1 MKDKQGY
8 KAVMSNITQSESAGA
23 DAGEEFSP
31 RASARRT
38 LLKEQQGLEQINVA
52 LDGPFGVA
60 FENAVNLIDG
70 TKGRVILS
78 GVGKSGHIGRK
89 IAATMASTGTPAQF
103 VHATEASHGDL
114 GMVTKQDLIIVLSH
128 SGETSELK
136 DMLMYSR
143 RFNVNLI
150 AITSN
155 ADSTLAKTADVALC
169 MPKAPEAC
177 PRGLAPTTSTTMQLA
192 IGDALAIA
200 LLEAKG
206 FSAHDFHQ
214 FHPGGKL
221 GAALSHAVD
230 IMHKGDAVPVVGN
243 DTIMSDALIVISEKS
258 FGCVGVVDGQGEMIG
273 VVTDGDLRRHMG
285 PDLVTKSVQDVMT
298 ANPKTIGPQT
308 LASVALETLNSMKI
322 TSLFVVEKGKPV
334 GIVHIHDLLR
344 IGVK

>member
-1 MKDKQGY
+1 MANSIQPEQE
-8 KAVMSNITQSESAGA
+8 NII
-23 DAGEEFSP
+23 SP
-31 RASARRT
+31 LASARRT

-52 LDGPFGVA
+52 LDGPFGLA
-60 FENAVNLIDG
+60 FEKAVNLIG
-70 TKGRVILS
+70 QAKGRVILS
-78 GVGKSGHIGRK
+78 GVGKSGHIARK

-114 GMVTKQDLIIVLSH
+114 GMVTRQDLIIVLSH

-143 RFNVNLI
+143 RFNVSLI

-155 ADSTLAKTADVALC
+155 AASTLAKTADVALC

-200 LLEAKG
+200 LLEVKG

-221 GAALSHAVD
+221 GAALSHASD
-230 IMHKGDAVPVVGN
+230 IMHKGAAVPIVN
-243 DTIMSDALIVISEKS
+243 LDTVMSDALIVISEKS
-258 FGCVGVVDGQGEMIG
+258 FGCVGVVDGSGDLVG

-285 PDLVTKSVQDVMT
+285 PELIGKKVSEVMSSE
-298 ANPKTIGPQT
+298 PKTVAPDT
-308 LASVALETLNSMKI
+308 LASVALEVLNSTKI
-322 TSLFVVEKGKPV
+322 TSLFVVESGKPA
-334 GIVHIHDLLR
+334 GILHIHDLLR

>member
-1 MKDKQGY
+1 MPVY
-8 KAVMSNITQSESAGA
+8 KGGMVNSVQSEQ
-23 DAGEEFSP
+23 ENIISP
-31 RASARRT
+31 LASARRT
-38 LLKEQQGLEQINVA
+38 LLKEQQGLEKINVA
-52 LDGPFGVA
+52 LDGPFGTA
-60 FENAVNLIDG
+60 FEKAVELIKNA
-70 TKGRVILS
+70 KGRVVLS
-78 GVGKSGHIGRK
+78 GIGKSGHIGRK

-114 GMVTKQDLIIVLSH
+114 GMVTRDDLIIVLSH

-143 RFNVNLI
+143 RFNVALI

-221 GAALSHAVD
+221 GAALSHASD
-230 IMHKGDAVPVVGN
+230 IMHKGDAMPIVAH
-243 DTIMSDALIVISEKS
+243 DTVMSDALIVITEKS
-258 FGCVGVVDGQGEMIG
+258 FGCVGVVDGDGDLVG

-285 PDLVTKSVQDVMT
+285 TDLISKKVSDVMSKK
-298 ANPKTIGPQT
+298 PKTVAPET
-308 LASVALETLNSMKI
+308 LASVALEVLNSSKI
-322 TSLFVVEKGKPV
+322 TSLFVVDGRKPV
-334 GIVHIHDLLR
+334 GILHIHDLLR

>member
-1 MKDKQGY
+1 
-8 KAVMSNITQSESAGA
+8 MSNSIQTSIQTVQT
-23 DAGEEFSP
+23 DMISP
-31 RASARRT
+31 LASARRT
-38 LLKEQQGLEQINVA
+38 VLKEQQGLEKINVA
-52 LDGPFGVA
+52 LDGPFGTA
-60 FENAVNLIDG
+60 FEKAVNLI
-70 TKGRVILS
+70 KQAQGRIILS

-114 GMVTKQDLIIVLSH
+114 GMITRQDLILVLSH

-136 DMLMYSR
+136 DLLMYSR
-143 RFNVNLI
+143 RFNVKLI

-177 PRGLAPTTSTTMQLA
+177 PSGLAPTTSTTMQLVV
-192 IGDALAIA
+192 GDALAIA
-200 LLEAKG
+200 LLEANG

-221 GAALSHAVD
+221 GAALSHAGD
-230 IMHKGDAVPVVGN
+230 IMHKDKALPLVGD
-243 DTIMSDALIVISEKS
+243 DTIMADALIVMSEKS
-258 FGCVGVVDGQGEMIG
+258 FGCVGVIDDKGELAG

-285 PDLVTKSVQDVMT
+285 TDLIGKTVAEVMSGD
-298 ANPKTIGPQT
+298 PKTVEPQT
-308 LASVALETLNSMKI
+308 LASVALEVLNASKI
-322 TSLFVVEKGKPV
+322 TSLFVVKDGKPV
-334 GIVHIHDLLR
+334 GILHIHDLLR

>member
-1 MKDKQGY
+1 
-8 KAVMSNITQSESAGA
+8 MSNSSQAVDTNAM
-23 DAGEEFSP
+23 SP
-31 RASARRT
+31 LASARRT
-38 LLKEQQGLEQINVA
+38 LLHEQQGLEKINVA
-52 LDGPFGVA
+52 LDGPFGEA
-60 FENAVNLIDG
+60 FEKAVDLI
-70 TKGRVILS
+70 KEAQGRVVLS

-114 GMVTKQDLIIVLSH
+114 GMVTRQDLIIVLSH

-136 DMLMYSR
+136 DLLMYSR
-143 RFNVNLI
+143 RFNVKLV

-155 ADSTLAKTADVALC
+155 AESTLAKTADVALC

-177 PRGLAPTTSTTMQLA
+177 PQGLAPTTSTTMQLV

-221 GAALSHAVD
+221 GAALSHAGD
-230 IMHKGDAVPVVGN
+230 IMHKGKALPVVNKG
-243 DTIMSDALIVISEKS
+243 TAMSDALLVISEKS
-258 FGCVGVVDGQGEMIG
+258 FGCVGVVDDAGDLVG

-285 PDLVTKSVQDVMT
+285 ADLLGMKVCKVMSH
-298 ANPKTIGPQT
+298 NPKTVERET
-308 LASVALETLNSMKI
+308 LASVALEILNSTKI
-322 TSLFVVEKGKPV
+322 TSLFVVDDGKPV
-334 GIVHIHDLLR
+334 GILHIHDLLR

>member
-1 MKDKQGY
+1 
-8 KAVMSNITQSESAGA
+8 MSNSTHVAEANII
-23 DAGEEFSP
+23 SP
-31 RASARRT
+31 LASARRT

-60 FENAVNLIDG
+60 FENAVDLIKQA
-70 TKGRVILS
+70 TGRVILS

-114 GMVTKQDLIIVLSH
+114 GMVTQQDLIIVLSH

-136 DMLMYSR
+136 DLLMYSR
-143 RFNVNLI
+143 RFKVKLI

-155 ADSTLAKTADVALC
+155 AESTLAKTADVALC

-192 IGDALAIA
+192 VGDALAIA

-221 GAALSHAVD
+221 GAALSHAGDV
-230 IMHKGDAVPVVGN
+230 MHKGDALPIARHDMV
-243 DTIMSDALIVISEKS
+243 MSDALIVISEKS
-258 FGCVGVVDGQGEMIG
+258 FGCVGVVDDNGGLIG

-285 PDLVTKSVQDVMT
+285 AGLIDKKVSEVMSSD
-298 ANPKTIGPQT
+298 PKTVGPQT
-308 LASVALETLNSMKI
+308 LASVALEVLNSSKI
-322 TSLFVVEKGKPV
+322 TSLFVVEDRKPV
-334 GIVHIHDLLR
+334 GILHIHDLLR

>member
-1 MKDKQGY
+1 MLPMPVY
-8 KAVMSNITQSESAGA
+8 KVTMSKSTQAEQENAV
-23 DAGEEFSP
+23 SP
-31 RASARRT
+31 LASARRT
-38 LLKEQQGLEQINVA
+38 LLKEQQGLEKINVA
-52 LDGPFGVA
+52 LDGPFGTA
-60 FENAVNLIDG
+60 FEKAVELIKNAR
-70 TKGRVILS
+70 GRVVLS

-114 GMVTKQDLIIVLSH
+114 GMVTRDDLIIVLSH

-143 RFNVNLI
+143 RFNVALI

-221 GAALSHAVD
+221 GAALAHAGD
-230 IMHKGDAVPVVGN
+230 IMHKGEAMPIVGH
-243 DTIMSDALIVISEKS
+243 DTVMSDALIVITEKS
-258 FGCVGVVDGQGEMIG
+258 FGCVGVVDKNGDLAG

-285 PDLVTKSVQDVMT
+285 ADLISKKVSDVMSSE
-298 ANPKTIGPQT
+298 PKTVAPET
-308 LASVALETLNSMKI
+308 LASVALEVLNSSKI
-322 TSLFVVEKGKPV
+322 TSLFVVDGRKPV
-334 GIVHIHDLLR
+334 GILHIHDLLR

>member
-1 MKDKQGY
+1 
-8 KAVMSNITQSESAGA
+8 MSNSTKAEQQMVSVL
-23 DAGEEFSP
+23 
-31 RASARRT
+31 ASARQT
-38 LLKEQQGLEQINVA
+38 LLKEQQGLEKINVA
-52 LDGPFGVA
+52 LDGPFGAA
-60 FENAVNLIDG
+60 FEKAVALID
-70 TKGRVILS
+70 KAPGRVILS

-114 GMVTKQDLIIVLSH
+114 GMVTRQDLIIVLSH

-143 RFNVNLI
+143 RFNVSLI

-155 ADSTLAKTADVALC
+155 PDSTLAKTADVALC

-221 GAALSHAVD
+221 GAALSHAGD
-230 IMHKGDAVPVVGN
+230 IMHKGDAMPIVGQ
-243 DTIMSDALIVISEKS
+243 DTVMSDALLVITEKS
-258 FGCVGVVDGQGEMIG
+258 FGCVGVVNDEGVLTG

-285 PDLVTKSVQDVMT
+285 AKLLDKRVSDVMT
-298 ANPKTIGPQT
+298 VEPKTVGPET
-308 LASVALETLNSMKI
+308 LASVALEVLNSIKI
-322 TSLFVVEKGKPV
+322 TSLFVVENQMPV
-334 GIVHIHDLLR
+334 GILHIHDLLR